1 MRSFLF
7 DGEVMTSL
15 VGDTD
20 GAQDTDGAPLSIEMS
35 WAGIVAGDDKS
46 SAGMGTLDGDRT
58 FAMGSSPCNRRLTR
72 GVTVLVDN
80 NR

>member
-20 GAQDTDGAPLSIEMS
+20 GAQDTDGAPLSMEMS
-35 WAGIVAGDDKS
+35 WAGTVAGDDKS
-46 SAGMGTLDGDRT
+46 KSSVGIFDGERT
-58 FAMGSSPCNRRLTR
+58 SAMGSSPCNRRLMR
-72 GVTVLVDN
+72 GVTVDDS

>member
-15 VGDTD
+15 VGDAD

-46 SAGMGTLDGDRT
+46 SVGIFDGERT
-58 FAMGSSPCNRRLTR
+58 SAIGSSPCNRRLMR
-72 GVTVLVDN
+72 GVTVDDS